1 MPTHPVYRAARSV
14 VFATVCVG
22 LAITGHM
29 TVSHAAV
36 PAPVAAG
43 GLVALTVIGI
53 ALTGTERSLATI
65 LTGLLGGQFML
76 HAVFT
81 AAQQGQHLA
90 HGHAMTSSSGATA
103 MTFAHVAAAVVSAW
117 WLRRGERAV
126 WDLARRIA
134 SALMRPARALRAPS
148 LPPSAAPYPSVTAAT
163 PGGHGAV
170 LRHVV
175 VRRGPPSPS
184 TALT

>member
-1 MPTHPVYRAARSV
+1 M

-29 TVSHAAV
+29 MVSHAAV
-36 PAPVAAG
+36 PVPAAVG

-81 AAQQGQHLA
+81 AAQQGQHLE
-90 HGHAMTSSSGATA
+90 HGHAMGSSSGAAA
-103 MTFAHVAAAVVSAW
+103 MTFVHVAAAVVSSW

-126 WDLARRIA
+126 WALARRIA
-134 SALMRPARALRAPS
+134 AVLLRPARALRAPS
-148 LPPSAAPYPSVTAAT
+148 LPMSAAPFPGVPAAV
-163 PGGHGAV
+163 HGIRGTV

-184 TALT
+184 TALG